1 MRDAM
6 EAKRTAYFLACFC
19 NGLQVYI
26 GSTGVMING
35 RLMKRNS
42 VGVLHLMQCDLGYDK
57 GGIEFA
63 RSSS

>member
-1 MRDAM
+1 MRDTM
-6 EAKRTAYFLACFC
+6 EAKRTAYFLALY

-42 VGVLHLMQCDLGYDK
+42 VDVLHLMQCDLGYDK
-57 GGIEFA
+57 AGIVFE
-63 RSSS
+63 RV